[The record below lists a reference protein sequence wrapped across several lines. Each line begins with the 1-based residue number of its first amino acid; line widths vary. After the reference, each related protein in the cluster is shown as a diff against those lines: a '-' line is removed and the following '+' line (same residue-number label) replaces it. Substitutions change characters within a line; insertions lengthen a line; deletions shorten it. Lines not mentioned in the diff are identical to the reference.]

1 MYTLCVI
8 CARTGSKG
16 VKNKNFLKIK
26 GKSLIRHTLD
36 FAVKSKIFDYIAVSV
51 DKKKI
56 SLGKNSSKTIFIQRP
71 KKLAKSSSN
80 KLDAIRHAVK
90 FCEKETKKNFF
101 YIFDLDVTS
110 PLRNLK
116 DLKNAFKKF
125 KKENA
130 SNLFSVTPSRKNPYF
145 NMIEIR
151 KKKVKLINPSKN
163 LIHNRQ
169 KAPKTFDMN
178 ASIYIWKK
186 KSLFKTNNLF
196 NKKTSIFIMPLERSI
211 DIDSDFDLKL
221 VKKLLK

>member
-16 VKNKNFLKIK
+16 VKNKNFLRIN
-26 GKSLIRHTLD
+26 GKSLIRHTFD

-56 SLGKNSSKTIFIQRP
+56 SLGKKNTKAIFIQRP
-71 KKLAKSSSN
+71 RELAKSNSN

-90 FCEKETKKNFF
+90 FCENVTKKNFS
-101 YIFDLDVTS
+101 YIFDLDVSS

-130 SNLFSVTPSRKNPYF
+130 SNLLSVTPSRKNPYF
-145 NMIEIR
+145 NMLEI
-151 KKKVKLINPSKN
+151 KKRKVKLVNPSKN

-169 KAPKTFDMN
+169 EAPKTFDMN
-178 ASIYIWKK
+178 GSIYIWKK
-186 KSLFKTNNLF
+186 KILFKTNNLF
-196 NKKTSIFIMPLERSI
+196 NKKTVIYIMPFERSI
-211 DIDSDFDLKL
+211 DIDTDFDLKL
-221 VKKLLK
+221 VKHLWK